1 MIPIGKVHDVGT
13 ALLLVSGLVYY
24 WFQTVISYH
33 TITVG
38 LNTKCMF
45 VFRLA
50 VCCIMTFTGVGY
62 PFLKWFSY
70 TKFTGDEGVEHW
82 KPKDGGYA
90 LHVIGNAGEWIACL
104 SLAMYAVSFYKEFQ
118 KFSVEV
124 CCVENDERETVKNTE
139 YSPIKQSE
147 NIE

>member
-1 MIPIGKVHDVGT
+1 
-13 ALLLVSGLVYY
+13 
-24 WFQTVISYH
+24 
-33 TITVG
+33 
-38 LNTKCMF
+38 
-45 VFRLA
+45 
-50 VCCIMTFTGVGY
+50 MTFTGVGY

-70 TKFTGDEGVEHW
+70 TKFTGDEGVKHW

-90 LHVIGNAGEWIACL
+90 LHVTGNAGEWIACL
-104 SLAMYAVSFYKEFQ
+104 SLAIYAVSFYKEFQ

-147 NIE
+147 NIEY